1 MSVDIVEDNQKIGLW
16 DLVVV
21 AAYFML
27 ILAVGVYVS
36 AL

>member
-1 MSVDIVEDNQKIGLW
+1 MSVDIVEDSQKIGLW

-36 AL
+36 DL